1 MRSSVSAPAVGP
13 GLPVRSGWLLMTGCL
28 GAVALAL
35 PLAVVL
41 GVADIPLADSLAT
54 LTGGGSA
61 MARSILLDFRLPR
74 VTTGVLAGIN
84 FAVSGLLLQRITRNP
99 LADPS
104 ILGISQGATLAV
116 AVFLLF
122 SVYRHAP
129 GGNTLP
135 DLPVAWLPVVGMAGG
150 LCAAGLV
157 HLLALRHELGPVRVT
172 LCGVAI
178 GALLHALAMGI
189 IAGWGS
195 TRIEILLEWLAGS
208 LYARSWDHAAFLA
221 PFTVAGLAALPLL
234 LRPLDLLGLEAASAR
249 SFGLS
254 YRWHFTMVLCLASGL
269 AASAV
274 GAVGPIAFVG
284 LLIPHLARFVVGQH
298 RALLVPVTVM
308 LGAVVVTAGDLAG
321 RLIGGADEIPIGVV
335 TALLGVPVLIILLRK
350 TP

>member
-1 MRSSVSAPAVGP
+1 MSGIASPRP
-13 GLPVRSGWLLMTGCL
+13 GSGWLLLSGCL
-28 GAVALAL
+28 LAAVVSL
-35 PLAVVL
+35 PLAVLL
-41 GVADIPLADSLAT
+41 GVADVPLADSIAVM
-54 LTGGGSA
+54 TGGGNA

-74 VTTGVLAGIN
+74 VVTGVLAGIN
-84 FAVSGLLLQRITRNP
+84 FAVAGLLLQRITRNP

-116 AVFLLF
+116 AGFLLF
-122 SVYRHAP
+122 SVYARAP

-135 DLPVAWLPVVGMAGG
+135 ELPVAWLPAVGMLGG
-150 LCAAGLV
+150 LGAAGLV
-157 HLLALRHELGPVRVT
+157 HLLALRHDLGPMRVT

-208 LYARSWDHAAFLA
+208 LYARSWEHAVFLA
-221 PFTVAGLAALPLL
+221 PFTLAGLAVLPMI
-234 LRPLDLLGLEAASAR
+234 LRPLDLLSLEAASAQ
-249 SFGLS
+249 SFGLA
-254 YRWHFTMVLCLASGL
+254 YRRHFSVVLCLASGL

-284 LLIPHLARFVVGQH
+284 LLTPHLARAIAGRRRRV
-298 RALLVPVTVM
+298 LLPVTIL

-321 RLIGGADEIPIGVV
+321 RLIGGSEEIPIGVV
-335 TALLGVPVLIILLRK
+335 TALLGVPVLVVLLRK
-350 TP
+350 TA

>member
-1 MRSSVSAPAVGP
+1 MDRAIPSP
-13 GLPVRSGWLLMTGCL
+13 LPRARSGWLLLSGCL
-28 GAVALAL
+28 LAVALSL
-35 PLAVVL
+35 PMAILL
-41 GVADIPLADSLAT
+41 GVADIPLSDSVAA

-74 VTTGVLAGIN
+74 VATGVLAGIN
-84 FAVSGLLLQRITRNP
+84 FAVAGLLLQRITRNP

-122 SVYRHAP
+122 SVYRHTP
-129 GGNTLP
+129 GSNALP
-135 DLPVAWLPVVGMAGG
+135 ELPIAWLPTVGTLGG
-150 LCAAGLV
+150 LVAAGLV
-157 HLLALRHELGPVRVT
+157 HLLALRHDLGPMRVT

-178 GALLHALAMGI
+178 GALLHALAMGV

-208 LYARSWDHAAFLA
+208 LYARNWEHAAFLA
-221 PFTVAGLAALPLL
+221 PFTLAGLAALPLT
-234 LRPLDLLGLEAASAR
+234 LRPLDLLSLEASVAR

-254 YRWHFTMVLCLASGL
+254 YERYFTLVLCLASGL

-284 LLIPHLARFVVGQH
+284 LLTPHLARFVVG
-298 RALLVPVTVM
+298 RRRRLLLPVTIT

-321 RLIGGADEIPIGVV
+321 RLLGGAEEIPIGVV
-335 TALLGVPVLIILLRK
+335 TALFGVPVLIVLLRK

>member
-1 MRSSVSAPAVGP
+1 MDGTTTALHRSPSARAG
-13 GLPVRSGWLLMTGCL
+13 SGWLVMGGCL
-28 GAVALAL
+28 LAVALSL
-35 PLAVVL
+35 PLAVLL
-41 GVADIPLADSLAT
+41 GVADIPLSDSLAT
-54 LTGGGSA
+54 LSGGGSA

-74 VTTGVLAGIN
+74 VATGVLAGIN
-84 FAVSGLLLQRITRNP
+84 FAVAGLLLQRITRNP

-116 AVFLLF
+116 AVFLLA
-122 SVYRHAP
+122 SVYSHAP

-135 DLPVAWLPVVGMAGG
+135 ELPVAWLPAVGMLGG
-150 LCAAGLV
+150 LGAAALV
-157 HLLALRHELGPVRVT
+157 HLLALRHDLGPMRIT

-208 LYARSWDHAAFLA
+208 LYARSWEHAAFLT
-221 PFTVAGLAALPLL
+221 PFTLAGLALLPAI
-234 LRPLDLLGLEAASAR
+234 LRPLDLLSLDAAVAQ

-254 YRWHFTMVLCLASGL
+254 YRRHFTLVLCLACGL

-284 LLIPHLARFVVGQH
+284 LLTPHLARHMVGRRQ
-298 RALLVPVTVM
+298 RLLLPVTIL

-321 RLIGGADEIPIGVV
+321 RLVGGPDEIPIGVV
-335 TALLGVPVLIILLRK
+335 TALLGVPVLIVLLRK

>member
-1 MRSSVSAPAVGP
+1 MAASLSARPRSA
-13 GLPVRSGWLLMTGCL
+13 GLLLAGCL
-28 GAVALAL
+28 LAVALSL
-35 PLAVVL
+35 PLAVLL
-41 GVADIPLADSLAT
+41 GVADVPLADSLAT
-54 LTGGGSA
+54 LSGGGSA
-61 MARSILLDFRLPR
+61 MARSILLEFRLPR
-74 VTTGVLAGIN
+74 VATGVLAGIN
-84 FAVSGLLLQRITRNP
+84 LAVSGLLLQRITRNP

-116 AVFLLF
+116 AVFLLVT
-122 SVYRHAP
+122 VYSHAP

-135 DLPVAWLPVVGMAGG
+135 DLPVAWLPAVGLVGG

-157 HLLALRHELGPVRVT
+157 HLLALRHELGPIRVT
-172 LCGVAI
+172 LCGVAV
-178 GALLHALAMGI
+178 GALLHALAMGV

-195 TRIEILLEWLAGS
+195 TRVEILLEWLAGS
-208 LYARSWDHAAFLA
+208 LYARSWDHALFLA
-221 PFTVAGLAALPLL
+221 PFTMAGLALLPVL
-234 LRPLDLLGLEAASAR
+234 LRPLDLLGLEAAAAR

-254 YRWHFTMVLCLASGL
+254 YRRAFTAVLCLASGL

-284 LLIPHLARFVVGQH
+284 LLVPHLARFVVAGH

-335 TALLGVPVLIILLRK
+335 TALLGVPVLILLLRK